1 MACLAAGKL
10 GGRCHFYVSLVG
22 FLMDKYCG
30 EKVLAYTC
38 TEEYNLPENERTFDS
53 FDKTIEELGDE

>member
-1 MACLAAGKL
+1 MYPLWAFSWTNTA
-10 GGRCHFYVSLVG
+10 
-22 FLMDKYCG
+22 G